1 MADRKPK
8 KKNLNKLPQ
17 RKKKETIVELVE
29 SVTDLKSAGGQLGR
43 YN

>member
-17 RKKKETIVELVE
+17 RKKKRNHCGVSGECDRLEVSRR
-29 SVTDLKSAGGQLGR
+29 SVRQV
-43 YN
+43 